1 VFFDHSELVSLEIQ
15 TEKLSK
21 VQVSVQGEQ
30 IRWFVIQGSTPKDVS
45 YTFLPRAIL
54 SNSILDSR

>member
-1 VFFDHSELVSLEIQ
+1 MFFDHSELVSMEIQ

-45 YTFLPRAIL
+45 YVFLPRIIIPD
-54 SNSILDSR
+54 SFLDS